1 MYTNRGKNKYTIYVW
16 DTTINDGEGA
26 YVLASSTHT
35 DSYGKELISKET
47 VGLIADHTYWIFA
60 SETGANTFMYAMGYN
75 SYASPNYGYQSDST
89 SAISDVIVNEM
100 PQSDV
105 IYNVLGQ
112 KVDENYK
119 GLVIKNGKKYIQR

>member
-1 MYTNRGKNKYTIYVW
+1 
-16 DTTINDGEGA
+16 
-26 YVLASSTHT
+26 
-35 DSYGKELISKET
+35 
-47 VGLIADHTYWIFA
+47 
-60 SETGANTFMYAMGYN
+60 GYN
-75 SYASPNYGYQSDST
+75 NYSSPNYGYNGDSQT
-89 SAISDVIVNEM
+89 SGISDVIIDAN

>member
-1 MYTNRGKNKYTIYVW
+1 
-16 DTTINDGEGA
+16 
-26 YVLASSTHT
+26 
-35 DSYGKELISKET
+35 
-47 VGLIADHTYWIFA
+47 
-60 SETGANTFMYAMGYN
+60 MGYN
-75 SYASPNYGYQSDST
+75 NYSSPNYGYTADSET
-89 SAISDVIVNEM
+89 SGIADIIINEQ

>member
-1 MYTNRGKNKYTIYVW
+1 
-16 DTTINDGEGA
+16 
-26 YVLASSTHT
+26 
-35 DSYGKELISKET
+35 
-47 VGLIADHTYWIFA
+47 
-60 SETGANTFMYAMGYN
+60 MGYN
-75 SYASPNYGYQSDST
+75 NYKSPNYGYQSDST

>member
-1 MYTNRGKNKYTIYVW
+1 MMVR
-16 DTTINDGEGA
+16 
-26 YVLASSTHT
+26 VLT
-35 DSYGKELISKET
+35 
-47 VGLIADHTYWIFA
+47 FA